1 MIAAARLLAVRPA
14 LFILFLCTLCLSL
27 PTRAAAA
34 DHPTR
39 VLFVGG
45 DWKSQLTN
53 YQQKTPL
60 RGHFVQQQVDAIAPG
75 EFIFTFWTSY
85 EFLQYGDEQ
94 SLAPFNVIVVG
105 DTMGQS
111 VLPRWSKASAPSF
124 TMAAGSGTATI
135 TRLFRS

>member
-39 VLFVGG
+39 RLFVGG

-53 YQQKTPL
+53 YQQKT
-60 RGHFVQQQVDAIAPG
+60 RFAAILCV
-75 EFIFTFWTSY
+75 SR
-85 EFLQYGDEQ
+85 
-94 SLAPFNVIVVG
+94 S
-105 DTMGQS
+105 
-111 VLPRWSKASAPSF
+111 
-124 TMAAGSGTATI
+124 
-135 TRLFRS
+135 TRSRR